1 MALTAGIV
9 GLPNVGKSTLFNAI
23 TKAGALAANY
33 PFATIEPN
41 VGMVEV
47 PDERLKVLS
56 GMYNPK
62 KTTPAVCE
70 FTDIAG
76 LVKGASK
83 GEGLGNQFLGNIRNC
98 DAILEVVRCFSDS
111 NVTHVEGGVDPIR
124 DADIINLEL
133 ILADLDSV
141 QKRIPKIEKKA
152 QSKVD
157 DAPVEYALLKKL
169 EAHLLDEKP
178 LRTLDY
184 SDTEK
189 KYMANYGFLTSKP
202 FMYVANISE
211 EYISNPDSDPV
222 YLKLKKY
229 ALESNCKCIAISA
242 EIEAELATLDD
253 EEKQMFLDDYGVKE
267 PGLNRLVKETYDLL
281 GYATYFT
288 TGPDECRAWTFKK
301 GMLAPECAGIIHTD
315 FQRGFIRA
323 ETVAYDDLIKSGS
336 MLKAKEAGLVRQE
349 GKDYPVKDGDI
360 LVFKFNV

>member
-1 MALTAGIV
+1 
-9 GLPNVGKSTLFNAI
+9 
-23 TKAGALAANY
+23 
-33 PFATIEPN
+33 
-41 VGMVEV
+41 
-47 PDERLKVLS
+47 
-56 GMYNPK
+56 
-62 KTTPAVCE
+62 
-70 FTDIAG
+70 
-76 LVKGASK
+76 
-83 GEGLGNQFLGNIRNC
+83 
-98 DAILEVVRCFSDS
+98 
-111 NVTHVEGGVDPIR
+111 
-124 DADIINLEL
+124 
-133 ILADLDSV
+133 
-141 QKRIPKIEKKA
+141 
-152 QSKVD
+152 
-157 DAPVEYALLKKL
+157 
-169 EAHLLDEKP
+169 
-178 LRTLDY
+178 
-184 SDTEK
+184 
-189 KYMANYGFLTSKP
+189 MANYGFLTSKP

-360 LVFKFNV
+360 LLFKFNV